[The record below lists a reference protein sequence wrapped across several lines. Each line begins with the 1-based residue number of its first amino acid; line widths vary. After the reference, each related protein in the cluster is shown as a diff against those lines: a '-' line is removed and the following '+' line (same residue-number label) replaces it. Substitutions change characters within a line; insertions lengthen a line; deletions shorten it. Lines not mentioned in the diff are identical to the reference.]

1 MTYKNKKN
9 EFFVHENSM
18 CLFEVMVEGMA
29 YQKNMSKAKLQNKDI
44 FYFFIFFWKLRACWL
59 DSFTQIAS
67 LPLDIRE
74 YKNL

>member
-1 MTYKNKKN
+1 MTYENKKN
-9 EFFVHENSM
+9 EFFIHENSM

-44 FYFFIFFWKLRACWL
+44 FYFFIFFGKLRACWL
-59 DSFTQIAS
+59 NSFTQIAS
-67 LPLDIRE
+67 LPLDIRV